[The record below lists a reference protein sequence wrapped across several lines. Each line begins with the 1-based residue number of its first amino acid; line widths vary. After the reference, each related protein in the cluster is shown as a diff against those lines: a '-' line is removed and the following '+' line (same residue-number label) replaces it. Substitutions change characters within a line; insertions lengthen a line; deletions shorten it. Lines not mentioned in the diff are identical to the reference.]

1 MTIFTLVTPQ
11 RAGAKAVHF
20 HLNGILHEAFV
31 ASNTGLL
38 FIASEE
44 AYLSADV
51 DAVQLTR
58 VADQTYLAAG
68 ANLIGPLNDEAARI
82 LCGLFAPVVH

>member
-1 MTIFTLVTPQ
+1 MAVFTFIAPQ

-20 HLNGILHEAFV
+20 HLNGILHEAFL

-44 AYLSADV
+44 AYFSADV
-51 DAVQLTR
+51 DAVRLTR
-58 VADQTYLAAG
+58 LAEQTYLAAG
-68 ANLIGPLNDEAARI
+68 ANLIGPLDDIAAQI
-82 LCGLFAPVVH
+82 LAGLFAPVVH